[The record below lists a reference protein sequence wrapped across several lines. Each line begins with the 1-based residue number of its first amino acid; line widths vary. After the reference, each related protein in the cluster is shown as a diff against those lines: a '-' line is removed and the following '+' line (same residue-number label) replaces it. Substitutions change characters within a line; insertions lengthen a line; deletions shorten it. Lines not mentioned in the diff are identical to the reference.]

1 MHRMKLDIEK
11 NNKKKLRSIIMKT
24 NSIFQVGIV
33 YNDEG
38 TDGTEWNSDSADKL
52 LEITNKSKGLSG
64 RSLRKL
70 PLLAHAWYIHRDSV
84 DLQTYL
90 YALDDAIVKHM
101 ADTITI
107 EKQTKK

>member
-1 MHRMKLDIEK
+1 MKFDIKK
-11 NNKKKLRSIIMKT
+11 NNKNKLGSIIMKT

-38 TDGTEWNSDSADKL
+38 TNGTEWNSDSTDKL

>member
-1 MHRMKLDIEK
+1 MYRMKFDI
-11 NNKKKLRSIIMKT
+11 KKKTKKIEINIMKT
-24 NSIFQVGIV
+24 NSIFQVGIIHNGEGA
-33 YNDEG
+33 ND
-38 TDGTEWNSDSADKL
+38 TEWNSDSADKL

-90 YALDDAIVKHM
+90 YALDDAIIKHM

-107 EKQTKK
+107 EKQAKK